1 MTPEKRHEIILRFH
15 QGQSIRAIARDLQM
29 SQRTVSKAIREQE
42 NQRSGGNA
50 EESRVSS
57 NSRRSKLLAWEA
69 RIRSLLDQYPN
80 ITAKR
85 ILEELQAAG
94 YQGGYSHVSAH
105 VAQIR
110 PRKRK
115 PFTERFET
123 DPGAQAQVDY
133 SEYTVDF
140 ALEGRRRVY
149 LFSYILGYSRR
160 QYLRFV
166 ESQDLPTTMREH
178 VRAFEYLGGAAA
190 TCLYDNMKT
199 VVDRWEDDQPIYNRR
214 FLGFATHYAFRP
226 IACRPRRP
234 QTKGKVERPFDYVQK
249 SLLSGREFRTLEHLN
264 EMTKW
269 WLEEVADVRIHA
281 TTQARPID
289 RHAEELPRLVPL
301 PASPHAVY
309 EVLYRMVTAEGFVSW
324 EGNLYSVPWNQT
336 QPGETVAVKAT
347 DSELIIYGREL
358 NVIARHGLCLRSV
371 RGEQRV
377 SEGHRAPRETRPRR
391 EVLQARFAEFGD
403 IGTRFFEGLW
413 QAQRYAPSQACLI
426 LELSGAYMRSDF
438 IAALERAVRF
448 GAYGL
453 SNVRRILQLIALPKS
468 SLDSLLDAA
477 SAPLASLSDFS
488 APPRPTSDYQSL
500 LSTETNNDSVTAE
513 EIEQPEVNGRA
524 HSQSS
529 GNSDST
535 TSESDSG
542 AIA

>member
-1 MTPEKRHEIILRFH
+1 
-15 QGQSIRAIARDLQM
+15 
-29 SQRTVSKAIREQE
+29 
-42 NQRSGGNA
+42 
-50 EESRVSS
+50 
-57 NSRRSKLLAWEA
+57 
-69 RIRSLLDQYPN
+69 
-80 ITAKR
+80 
-85 ILEELQAAG
+85 
-94 YQGGYSHVSAH
+94 
-105 VAQIR
+105 
-110 PRKRK
+110 
-115 PFTERFET
+115 
-123 DPGAQAQVDY
+123 
-133 SEYTVDF
+133 
-140 ALEGRRRVY
+140 
-149 LFSYILGYSRR
+149 
-160 QYLRFV
+160 
-166 ESQDLPTTMREH
+166 
-178 VRAFEYLGGAAA
+178 
-190 TCLYDNMKT
+190 
-199 VVDRWEDDQPIYNRR
+199 
-214 FLGFATHYAFRP
+214 
-226 IACRPRRP
+226 
-234 QTKGKVERPFDYVQK
+234 
-249 SLLSGREFRTLEHLN
+249 
-264 EMTKW
+264 MTKW

-301 PASPHAVY
+301 PASPPAVY

-324 EGNLYSVPWNQT
+324 DGNLYSVPWNQT

-377 SEGHRAPRETRPRR
+377 NEGHRAPRETRPRR
-391 EVLQARFAEFGD
+391 DVLQARFAEFGD

-426 LELSGAYMRSDF
+426 LELSGAY
-438 IAALERAVRF
+438 
-448 GAYGL
+448 
-453 SNVRRILQLIALPKS
+453 ILQLIAFPKS

-477 SAPLASLSDFS
+477 SAPLASLADFS
-488 APPRPTSDYQSL
+488 TPPRPTSDYQSL